1 MPAERRSLRSNSKS
15 DSSSS
20 ANGEKA
26 RSTSQNSSS
35 NKDKVAPTRA
45 TASKTKSTKA
55 ASSNNTSNSGMGEQR
70 DQPRTNG
77 SEPTENGLN
86 GSEDVEMGEDT
97 AGAPTSSFNAS
108 KDRKGDEKMTVVVPP
123 TKGSRLSGD
132 KGQDQ
137 EGDVAMEGAEGD
149 ESQKPEPEVDPRAKA
164 IQGWCSCGSSNYIK
178 TNFTLLERA
187 VAHFDPRFTLRV
199 LRSISSM
206 RKHITS
212 DVLAEVLV
220 ESYPPSS
227 PTASFLLEAIGET
240 GAFESAVA
248 SSKMDVESEKTRSNS
263 KEILPEID
271 TYLSILVQIYLYDNK
286 EIQRGAKF
294 STSLIERL
302 RTINRRTL
310 DSLAARVYFY
320 YSLFFEQI
328 APLPPSPA
336 ATVTTIRQPLL
347 AALRTAVLRKD
358 VDTQATVMTLLLRNY
373 LSTSHISQA
382 DLLISHNRFPQSAS
396 NNQIARYLYYLGRIR
411 AIQLQYTDAHGHLIG
426 ATRKSPSSHSAR
438 GFYQSSHKLLV
449 VVELLM
455 GDIPDRAIF
464 RQPALERAMH
474 PYFLLVQAVSV
485 GDLDGFLSIVNT
497 HSTTFRKDGT
507 YTLILRLRQNVIKT
521 GIRMMSLSYSRISL
535 RDICLRLGLD
545 SEESAEYI
553 VAKAIR
559 DGVIEATLDHE
570 RGFMKSKEVGDI
582 YATREPGEAF
592 HERIRACLSLHDES
606 VKAMRFPMN
615 QHRLELKSA
624 QEARERERELAKEIQ
639 DARAVPASG
648 LVLPSR
654 VTPATSI
661 CWQCLHNDLISIQ
674 INSQTR
680 AYHPTRRK
688 SASPFGAAVT
698 AAQTLLKGLPKAP
711 PGISVDPLRIVGKE
725 LKFLTK
731 NIRQLLGSGHPT
743 LDKVAKYYTKSE
755 GKHMRPL
762 LVLLM
767 SQATA
772 LTPRHG
778 RWSSSPSYTVND
790 PISSPSVLADTNP
803 DLNPLVSSSAEAK
816 YDFSGDENI
825 LPTQRRLAE
834 ITELIH
840 TASLLHDDVIDNA
853 VTRRSS
859 SSANLQ
865 FGNKMAVLA
874 GDFLLGRASVAL
886 ARLRDPEVTEL
897 LATVIANLVEG
908 EFMQLKNTAS
918 DEKNPVFTDETI
930 SYYLQKTYLKT
941 ASLISKSCRAAA
953 LLGDSTPQVVEA
965 AYAYGRNLGLAFQL
979 VDDMLDYTVSDAELG
994 KPSGAD
1000 LELGLATAPLLFA
1013 WKQNPELGPL
1023 VGRKFSR
1030 EGDVQRARELVY
1042 QSNGVE
1048 KTRVLAQEYADKAK
1062 AAISSFPDSEAK
1074 DGLLQMC
1081 EKTMNRRK

>member
-26 RSTSQNSSS
+26 RSASQNSSS

-45 TASKTKSTKA
+45 TASKTKGTRA

-97 AGAPTSSFNAS
+97 AGAPTSSFNAN

-164 IQGWCSCGSSNYIK
+164 IQDIK

-227 PTASFLLEAIGET
+227 PTAIFLLEAIGEA
-240 GAFESAVA
+240 GAFENAVA
-248 SSKMDVESEKTRSNS
+248 SSKMDVESEKTKSNS

-382 DLLISHNRFPQSAS
+382 DLLISHNHFPQSAS

-438 GFYQSSHKLLV
+438 GFYQASHKLLV

-639 DARAVPASG
+639 D
-648 LVLPSR
+648 
-654 VTPATSI
+654 
-661 CWQCLHNDLISIQ
+661 
-674 INSQTR
+674 
-680 AYHPTRRK
+680 
-688 SASPFGAAVT
+688 
-698 AAQTLLKGLPKAP
+698 
-711 PGISVDPLRIVGKE
+711 
-725 LKFLTK
+725 
-731 NIRQLLGSGHPT
+731 
-743 LDKVAKYYTKSE
+743 
-755 GKHMRPL
+755 
-762 LVLLM
+762 
-767 SQATA
+767 
-772 LTPRHG
+772 
-778 RWSSSPSYTVND
+778 
-790 PISSPSVLADTNP
+790 
-803 DLNPLVSSSAEAK
+803 
-816 YDFSGDENI
+816 GDM
-825 LPTQRRLAE
+825 
-834 ITELIH
+834 
-840 TASLLHDDVIDNA
+840 DD
-853 VTRRSS
+853 
-859 SSANLQ
+859 
-865 FGNKMAVLA
+865 
-874 GDFLLGRASVAL
+874 
-886 ARLRDPEVTEL
+886 E
-897 LATVIANLVEG
+897 
-908 EFMQLKNTAS
+908 
-918 DEKNPVFTDETI
+918 
-930 SYYLQKTYLKT
+930 
-941 ASLISKSCRAAA
+941 
-953 LLGDSTPQVVEA
+953 
-965 AYAYGRNLGLAFQL
+965 
-979 VDDMLDYTVSDAELG
+979 DA
-994 KPSGAD
+994 GAD
-1000 LELGLATAPLLFA
+1000 F
-1013 WKQNPELGPL
+1013 
-1023 VGRKFSR
+1023 
-1030 EGDVQRARELVY
+1030 D
-1042 QSNGVE
+1042 
-1048 KTRVLAQEYADKAK
+1048 
-1062 AAISSFPDSEAK
+1062 AI
-1074 DGLLQMC
+1074 
-1081 EKTMNRRK
+1081 